1 MGFSEWLA
9 NLICRKQSDMLN
21 LSIKRR
27 DDEITKLNHEKELI
41 NAQISDLQN
50 QNSAYISQINALN
63 SDNQSLRIQNMDLE
77 NEVRLSKSPNSD
89 VWNEMVGAAE
99 NVQGTLNS
107 ALKMGLLWADPA
119 VILQVNPDSKI
130 NNVVTDQMKLL
141 VDEQMQHTKTTSLLK
156 VSDKI
161 YVFYTRF

>member
-9 NLICRKQSDMLN
+9 NLICGKQIQMLN

-27 DDEITKLNHEKELI
+27 DDEIIKLNHEKELI
-41 NAQISDLQN
+41 NAQIVLLQN
-50 QNSAYISQINALN
+50 QNKTYMDQMTSLN
-63 SDNQSLRIQNMDLE
+63 SDHQKILLDNANLE
-77 NEVRLSKSPNSD
+77 NEVRLLKTPNSD
-89 VWNEMVGAAE
+89 VWNEMVTAAE
-99 NVQGTLNS
+99 TVQGTLNS

-119 VILQVNPDSKI
+119 IILQVNPDSQI

-141 VDEQMQHTKTTSLLK
+141 IDEQMKQTQKTTLLK

>member
-1 MGFSEWLA
+1 
-9 NLICRKQSDMLN
+9 
-21 LSIKRR
+21 
-27 DDEITKLNHEKELI
+27 
-41 NAQISDLQN
+41 
-50 QNSAYISQINALN
+50 
-63 SDNQSLRIQNMDLE
+63 MDLE